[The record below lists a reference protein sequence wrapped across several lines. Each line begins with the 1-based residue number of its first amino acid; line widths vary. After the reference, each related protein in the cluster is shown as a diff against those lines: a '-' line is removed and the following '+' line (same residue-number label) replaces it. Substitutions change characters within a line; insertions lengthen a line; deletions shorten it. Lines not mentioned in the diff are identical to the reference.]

1 MTHQNRKIK
10 SFVRHRIVFV
20 SILCLFGLCVWA
32 VQATPQK
39 KKRAQKEDE
48 RVYLEHSDELKRDV
62 FGPNP
67 DAQIL
72 KGNVKLKHKG
82 GVLTCDSAYLYQ
94 EANSV
99 RAFGNV
105 FFQQGD
111 TLSLKGER
119 GFYDGATQILEVR
132 KNVVL
137 KHRKQTLYTDSLN
150 YDRLYKNA
158 YFFDG
163 GRLVD
168 GKDQLVADWGEYN
181 TESRKAVFY
190 YDVKLKSGKNTVNT
204 DTLYYDTG
212 KSLAH
217 FRGPTKILNNGDV
230 IETKDGYFDTKK
242 DKVDLFSRSTVTSKD
257 KVITG
262 DTLYRDKNTGIGR
275 GFGNVVY
282 VDKAQQN
289 ELHADVFFYNEKTG
303 KGFATKRALL
313 KDYSQGDT
321 LFVHADSLRLETFHI
336 DTDSAYRKVHGYRH
350 VQAYRSDV
358 QGICDSL
365 VVNGKDSCM
374 TMYYDPVL
382 WNNNR
387 QILGEQIQV
396 YMNDSTIRKAKV
408 IGQALSVEQL
418 DDAKSYNQVS
428 STVMDAFFTDGALRR
443 LVCTG
448 NVRIIFY
455 PIDDKDSSKIGLNYT
470 ETDTMRMYIS
480 SERQLERIW
489 MPKAQ
494 GTLYPMTQIPAD
506 KLQLPSFVW
515 LDDLRPK
522 RKEDIFVW
530 KGKSESQKLK
540 IIERHSAPLQTFS
553 AASAPAVSPSRNEQ
567 KAETSEKKSP

>member
-1 MTHQNRKIK
+1 MI
-10 SFVRHRIVFV
+10 
-20 SILCLFGLCVWA
+20 
-32 VQATPQK
+32 
-39 KKRAQKEDE
+39 
-48 RVYLEHSDELKRDV
+48 
-62 FGPNP
+62 
-67 DAQIL
+67 
-72 KGNVKLKHKG
+72 
-82 GVLTCDSAYLYQ
+82 
-94 EANSV
+94 
-99 RAFGNV
+99 
-105 FFQQGD
+105 
-111 TLSLKGER
+111 
-119 GFYDGATQILEVR
+119 
-132 KNVVL
+132 
-137 KHRKQTLYTDSLN
+137 
-150 YDRLYKNA
+150 
-158 YFFDG
+158 
-163 GRLVD
+163 
-168 GKDQLVADWGEYN
+168 
-181 TESRKAVFY
+181 
-190 YDVKLKSGKNTVNT
+190 
-204 DTLYYDTG
+204 
-212 KSLAH
+212 
-217 FRGPTKILNNGDV
+217 
-230 IETKDGYFDTKK
+230 
-242 DKVDLFSRSTVTSKD
+242 
-257 KVITG
+257 
-262 DTLYRDKNTGIGR
+262 
-275 GFGNVVY
+275 Y

-408 IGQALSVEQL
+408 LGQALSIEQL

-428 STVMDAFFTDGALRR
+428 SKVMDAYFTDGALRR

-455 PIDDKDSSKIGLNYT
+455 PIDDTDSSKIGLNYT

-480 SERQLERIW
+480 AERQLERIW

-494 GTLYPMTQIPAD
+494 GTIYPMTQIPAD
-506 KLQLPSFVW
+506 KYQLPSFVW
-515 LDDLRPK
+515 LDNLRPK
-522 RKEDIFVW
+522 RKEDIFEW

-553 AASAPAVSPSRNEQ
+553 AEVPPASSAQPTATVATPPEQ
-567 KAETSEKKSP
+567 NSK